1 MWILVAILIAIVL
14 YLIVLASGKA
24 DELQSEIDEADD
36 EIEKLSKNYQ
46 EQIQTAVNNNTILI
60 NKNRNLQGIIY
71 QIEDL
76 VTGQRT
82 DREVRAKIKE
92 LLLSGKNSNQN

>member
-1 MWILVAILIAIVL
+1 MWIFVAILIVIVL
-14 YLIVLASGKA
+14 YLIVLASGWA
-24 DELQSEIDEADD
+24 DELQNEINEVDD

-92 LLLSGKNSNQN
+92 LLLSGK